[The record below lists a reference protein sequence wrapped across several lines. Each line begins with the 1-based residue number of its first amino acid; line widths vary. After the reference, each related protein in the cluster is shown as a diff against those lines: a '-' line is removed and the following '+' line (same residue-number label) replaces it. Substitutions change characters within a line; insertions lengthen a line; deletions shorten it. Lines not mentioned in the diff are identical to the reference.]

1 MGRMKSLQ
9 PTEAGIHNLFS
20 VRYRRL
26 VDENNHNNIN
36 NNNNHHHHNNNN
48 NNNAQLVMQNL
59 IRMKLSQDYIAY
71 CCGQCGHHQRLDIKA
86 DELHNIGDALRMS
99 CTSVGTKTP
108 STDAAA
114 AATTS
119 TTLVLSTTTPS
130 DAKLINLPAPTVKNG
145 HTTWTRQFHDKNRQ
159 HSKANNIEKSA
170 ALVEAPENNLVE
182 MNKCKCSKD
191 TTKTLIKGSAGGN
204 TGEGRAQGIGAA
216 LVMPFHSHHPVM
228 MGYKPLLSSI
238 DFSANG
244 TPTSVKASTHNT
256 SCNNSAGTSS
266 CSSSRS
272 VSPSSANEG
281 YLPTLPVRTDSLAN
295 LEEEALLKCAPWFQ
309 AGIPRE
315 ISLEILQQEP
325 VGAFLVR
332 ESTSKPGCYALSV
345 RVPKECQKP
354 SIAHYLITQ
363 TNRGFK
369 IKGFTKEFP
378 SLTSL
383 IVHHSVMQELLP
395 CPLLLHRPSSGLL
408 ADYLEH
414 ANNFV
419 DIDSS
424 VLLEL
429 TRKKGIE

>member
-26 VDENNHNNIN
+26 VDENNHNNNINN
-36 NNNNHHHHNNNN
+36 NNNNHHHHNN

-71 CCGQCGHHQRLDIKA
+71 CCGQCGHHQRFDIKA
-86 DELHNIGDALRMS
+86 DELHNIGDALRMT
-99 CTSVGTKTP
+99 CTSSKTP
-108 STDAAA
+108 STDVAA

-119 TTLVLSTTTPS
+119 TTTLVLSTPS

-170 ALVEAPENNLVE
+170 GLVEVPENNLVE

-191 TTKTLIKGSAGGN
+191 TTKTLIKGSAAAGGN
-204 TGEGRAQGIGAA
+204 TAEGRAAGIGAA
-216 LVMPFHSHHPVM
+216 LVMPFHSHHHPVM

-238 DFSANG
+238 DFSASG
-244 TPTSVKASTHNT
+244 TPTSVKAS
-256 SCNNSAGTSS
+256 CNNSVGTSS
-266 CSSSRS
+266 CGSSRS

-325 VGAFLVR
+325 VGSFLVR

>member
-26 VDENNHNNIN
+26 IDENNSNNNQHNNN
-36 NNNNHHHHNNNN
+36 QQQQNNNN
-48 NNNAQLVMQNL
+48 NNNAQLVVQNL

-71 CCGQCGHHQRLDIKA
+71 CCGQCGHHQRFDIKA

-99 CTSVGTKTP
+99 CTKAP
-108 STDAAA
+108 SADAAA
-114 AATTS
+114 AAAATAST
-119 TTLVLSTTTPS
+119 TTLVLSTTTSS
-130 DAKLINLPAPTVKNG
+130 DAKLINLPSPTVKNG

-170 ALVEAPENNLVE
+170 ALVEAPEHNLVE
-182 MNKCKCSKD
+182 MSKCKCSKD

-204 TGEGRAQGIGAA
+204 AGEGRAPGIGAA

-238 DFSANG
+238 DFSASG
-244 TPTSVKASTHNT
+244 TPTSAKPSTH
-256 SCNNSAGTSS
+256 SCNSSVGTSS

-272 VSPSSANEG
+272 ASPSSASDG
-281 YLPTLPVRTDSLAN
+281 YLPTLPVRTDSLTN

-325 VGAFLVR
+325 VGSFLVR